1 MSSQQNSTFSQP
13 LHIVRFHVYEKVI
26 MLTVLTVVSV
36 TGVLGNSLA
45 CVVFAQNRSLQ
56 TAGNYLIIS
65 LAVADLL
72 QSLNMV
78 FIFISVISDG
88 WVLSDGLC
96 KLCGWTNMS
105 FIITSVFTL
114 AMISSHRYFAVVRK
128 KWTRFFTKRNAL
140 YLVAFS
146 WVYPALFSLA
156 PIFGWA
162 KYEYRPGK
170 LMCTLQFSES
180 ISYTLTLMCAAICT
194 PFAVMCYTT
203 FKIIKEVR
211 QSRLRVANASSAV
224 QQNRRHETRISIMLA
239 SIIIFFFIFYS
250 PASIV
255 NLIQLGRGN
264 DYTTPYRIDAWS
276 VIMAMFNHAN
286 NPIIYCILNPNFRKG
301 FRGIFSSERRKQLN
315 IAIQRQA

>member
-1 MSSQQNSTFSQP
+1 
-13 LHIVRFHVYEKVI
+13 
-26 MLTVLTVVSV
+26 MLTVLFLVVV
-36 TGVLGNSLA
+36 TGLVGNTLTCA
-45 CVVFAQNRSLQ
+45 IFVRNKSLQ
-56 TAGNYLIIS
+56 TSSNYLIVS

-72 QSLNMV
+72 QSLNMI
-78 FIFISVISDG
+78 FIFTSIISGG
-88 WVLSDGLC
+88 WSLGSGLC

-114 AMISSHRYFAVVRK
+114 ALISSHRYFAVVK
-128 KWTRFFTKRNAL
+128 KTRQQMFSKRRTL
-140 YLVAFS
+140 MLIAFS
-146 WVYPALFSLA
+146 WIYPALFSIA

-180 ISYTLTLMCAAICT
+180 VSYTLTLMLAAICL
-194 PFAVMCYTT
+194 PFGVMCYTT
-203 FKIIKEVR
+203 YRIIKEIR
-211 QSRLRVANASSAV
+211 QSRIRVANASAAV
-224 QQNRRHETRISIMLA
+224 QQSRRHETRISIMLA
-239 SIIIFFFIFYS
+239 SIVVFFFIFYS

-301 FRGIFSSERRKQLN
+301 FKGLFSKEKRKQFNNAVEL
-315 IAIQRQA
+315 QD